1 MDLEKISDW
10 IDSCEHPGAPFWK
23 QALFGALSMFLLFGV
38 AYALLFF
45 LAIFGC

>member
-1 MDLEKISDW
+1 MNLQKISDW

-23 QALFGALSMFLLFGV
+23 QALFGAFSMLLLFGV

-45 LAIFGC
+45 LAIFGY